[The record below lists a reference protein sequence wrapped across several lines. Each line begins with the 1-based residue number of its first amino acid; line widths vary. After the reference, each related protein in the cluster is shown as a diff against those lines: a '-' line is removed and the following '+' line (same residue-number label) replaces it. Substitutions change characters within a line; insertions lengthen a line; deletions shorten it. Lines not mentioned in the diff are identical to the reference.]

1 MSKKEESIKMT
12 FTIVTLQHKPQID
25 ISGSYKD
32 VIIAY
37 LQVLSAFG
45 AKCEM
50 KKSGEIKCQGE
61 MYQKYS
67 PEIKDNLTRL
77 MEGSNS
83 NVIGQLYN
91 IFKQMNFGDP
101 FAFFPQSLT
110 ENEISIV
117 RDDMLKGFLGF
128 QYKNYKSYYDNFWKD
143 IQDNY
148 AIISYDNGHNTV
160 QSIGEKERKNRICR
174 FCGLK
179 MPHTSFKNKSHSIS
193 EALGNKNIVTND
205 ECDICNKKFGMGIEL
220 DLINLLDFFRVY
232 YGIQGKGGKK
242 KFASSDF
249 EILKDDIQNAL
260 SINILDKNLIADDK
274 NNLKIQLK
282 HPQKINLQNV
292 YRALVKYALS
302 VLDSSCLHNFQ
313 ETIKWVKSECSCNEL
328 PWVTILVT
336 NQKSDSF
343 PIINVF
349 VRKSDTKELPYSF
362 MTLEIDGLEIIAL
375 LPLSSKDDCAFDN
388 DVDFKRFWN
397 FLKPYNQIPI
407 LQRFK
412 PVADEAKEFTYN
424 LSFHQKGD

>member
-1 MSKKEESIKMT
+1 MEEKSKMT
-12 FTIVTLQHKPQID
+12 FTIVTLTHAPQIG
-25 ISGSYKD
+25 ISGPYED
-32 VIIAY
+32 VAKVY
-37 LQVLSAFG
+37 LQILFAFG
-45 AKCEM
+45 AKCDVNE
-50 KKSGEIKCQGE
+50 SGEIKCQGE
-61 MYQKYS
+61 RYQTYS
-67 PEIKDNLTRL
+67 QKIKDNLVSL
-77 MEGSNS
+77 IGLSS
-83 NVIGQLYN
+83 DNVIGQLYN
-91 IFKQMNFGDP
+91 IFKQMEFGDP

-110 ENEISIV
+110 DDEISIV
-117 RDDMLKGFLGF
+117 RDEMLKRFLGT
-128 QYKNYKSYYDNFWKD
+128 NYDNFKSYYNDVWKE
-143 IQDNY
+143 IHNNY
-148 AIISYDNGHNTV
+148 DMTSYDNGHNTV
-160 QSIGEKERKNRICR
+160 HSIGERKKEKRICR
-174 FCGLK
+174 FCGRM
-179 MPHTSFKNKSHSIS
+179 MPETTFKNKSHSIS
-193 EALGNKNIVTND
+193 EALGNKNIITND
-205 ECDICNKKFGMGIEL
+205 ECDVCNGKFGKGIEL
-220 DLINLLDFFRVY
+220 DLINLLDFFRAY

-242 KFASSDF
+242 SFVSSDF
-249 EILKDDIQNAL
+249 EISKNDTAVSLKV
-260 SINILDKNLIADDK
+260 LDENVVLEDK
-274 NNLKIQLK
+274 NNIRIQLK

-292 YRALVKYALS
+292 YRALIKYALS